1 MLGTQFFVYIFV
13 GSRFSDWVHEW
24 MGSRPSGP
32 ITMNFVESE
41 LKSWAL
47 TGQRVVRVLGMIE

>member
-1 MLGTQFFVYIFV
+1 MLGTHFFVYIFV
-13 GSRFSDWVHEW
+13 GSRFSDWAHEW
-24 MGSRPSGP
+24 MGSKPNGP

-47 TGQRVVRVLGMIE
+47 MR